1 LCAAVTDAPAATEF
15 EAPGAAQR
23 LRLSLGRRGIALL
36 LALAV
41 EIGVAILLLFL
52 WPTIAGKPDGD
63 KAIPTTF
70 SIDTGESDEAEQS
83 DSPQDKAEA
92 PSRPAQ
98 QKRTEPKPKPPEPQP
113 TPDPVPEPEVPVR
126 DTFIRMTRRDYADA
140 DIAKTPA
147 RNPGT
152 SSADT
157 GDSDAAA
164 GSRGGGA
171 RPGDS
176 AVAGKAPNGEPLY
189 AAEWY
194 RRPTHAEL
202 NTYMSRRAQTGWGLI
217 ACRTIANYR
226 VEDCQEL
233 GESPRGSGLAGSVRQ
248 AAWQFR
254 VRPPRVGGKEQ
265 VGAWVSIRIDYTLT
279 RE

>member
-1 LCAAVTDAPAATEF
+1 MTAPRPVAEPEAVPL
-15 EAPGAAQR
+15 AQR
-23 LRLSLGRRGIALL
+23 LRLSPRRRGIALL

-52 WPTIAGKPDGD
+52 WPTLTGKPDGD
-63 KAIPTTF
+63 RSIPTTF
-70 SIDTGESDEAEQS
+70 SINTGESEEAEQS
-83 DSPQDKAEA
+83 KAEQA
-92 PSRPAQ
+92 KAAQ
-98 QKRTEPKPKPPEPQP
+98 PKRAAAREAERKPVEKPDTP
-113 TPDPVPEPEVPVR
+113 PDPLPEPEVQVP
-126 DTFIRMTRRDYADA
+126 DTFIRMTRRDYAASDL
-140 DIAKTPA
+140 AKA
-147 RNPGT
+147 RSNAP
-152 SSADT
+152 
-157 GDSDAAA
+157 AA
-164 GSRGGGA
+164 GAERGTEDGEAGAGGGA

-176 AVAGKAPNGEPLY
+176 EVAGRAPNGEPLY

-202 NTYMSRRAQTGWGLI
+202 NTYLSQRARSSGWGLI

-233 GESPRGSGLAGSVRQ
+233 GEGPRGSGLAGSVRQ

-265 VGAWVSIRIDYTLT
+265 VGAWVSIRIDYTIGK
-279 RE
+279 E